1 MVERNAD
8 EDFLGPD
15 SAVFRSVERQGAR
28 ACELWHAKQ
37 HAASELSAYPEK
49 VWAEKQRAFREEAE
63 LLVLM
68 WAWGSGRWQEPGEEV
83 KNQQNSEEKETSA
96 RHEF

>member
-37 HAASELSAYPEK
+37 HAASEETERLS
-49 VWAEKQRAFREEAE
+49 REGLGREA
-63 LLVLM
+63 
-68 WAWGSGRWQEPGEEV
+68 ASIPGGGRVVGPYVGVGLGEVAGAGGRGQEST
-83 KNQQNSEEKETSA
+83 K
-96 RHEF
+96 